1 MGPVTVYFITALIS
15 TTFTP
20 SLGWMQ
26 SNTSYSLLE
35 VCNEHIESK
44 RDAIVMGLYTYFG
57 DKLISVQD
65 IQCMTYDQ
73 AVEGNAKLGH

>member
-26 SNTSYSLLE
+26 SNTPYSLLE

-44 RDAIVMGLYTYFG
+44 RDAILMGLYTYFG

-65 IQCMTYDQ
+65 IQCMTYEQ
-73 AVEGNAKLGH
+73 AEKENTKLGH